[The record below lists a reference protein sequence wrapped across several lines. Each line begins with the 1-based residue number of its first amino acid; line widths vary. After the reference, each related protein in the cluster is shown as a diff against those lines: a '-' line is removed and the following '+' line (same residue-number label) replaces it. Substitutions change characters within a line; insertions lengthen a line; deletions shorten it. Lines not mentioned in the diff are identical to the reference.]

1 MANRTQPPELVNA
14 PREVFIF
21 ALTILSLVNIVLA
34 LPFSPLTSAQRQVI
48 MIIDGVLTVFFLLDF
63 GTRMRQATSK
73 SRYFFHE
80 RGWLDLLGSLPGL
93 RVLRVFRLIRAW
105 RLMHEYGLRG
115 NPGVAD
121 ARPGPERAV
130 RHDVPG
136 DLGPREHGDRGAL
149 L

>member
-73 SRYFFHE
+73 SR
-80 RGWLDLLGSLPGL
+80 
-93 RVLRVFRLIRAW
+93 
-105 RLMHEYGLRG
+105 
-115 NPGVAD
+115 
-121 ARPGPERAV
+121 
-130 RHDVPG
+130 
-136 DLGPREHGDRGAL
+136 
-149 L
+149 